1 MVIVIKIDRHGLRNI
16 NTINT
21 LRFNESQLI
30 KEIIKEI
37 EDRRAFRRAFV
48 WKLETGSESNV
59 QVNNINELSM
69 STLQALPPIPYLRRY
84 SITAP
89 ALINGYKY
97 LAIHSQRLSF
107 VI

>member
-1 MVIVIKIDRHGLRNI
+1 MVIAIKIDRHGLRNI
-16 NTINT
+16 NAIST

-30 KEIIKEI
+30 KEIQ
-37 EDRRAFRRAFV
+37 DRRAFV
-48 WKLETGSESNV
+48 QKLETGSESNV

-89 ALINGYKY
+89 ALIDVYKY
-97 LAIHSQRLSF
+97 LTIHSQRLSF

>member
-1 MVIVIKIDRHGLRNI
+1 MIVIKIDRHGLRNI
-16 NTINT
+16 NAIST

-30 KEIIKEI
+30 KEI
-37 EDRRAFRRAFV
+37 EDRRAFV
-48 WKLETGSESNV
+48 WKLETYSESNV

-89 ALINGYKY
+89 ALIDEYKY
-97 LAIHSQRLSF
+97 LAIHSQRLSL